1 MIGYTKIKNLKTNKM
16 TEKKW
21 SAGAWKKQTTKGEVI
36 NFTIENVRYSMWVNA
51 YKTDD
56 KQPDYKIYVNDF
68 KPKEDTEGLP
78 F

>member
-1 MIGYTKIKNLKTNKM
+1 M

-36 NFTIENVRYSMWVNA
+36 NFTIDNVRYSMWVNA

-68 KPKEDTEGLP
+68 NPENKNNSKTKEDTESLP